1 MARTSAPKRKAKQAG
16 KSPGELFALSLKLPS
31 GLVSEIDA
39 IAIEERRT
47 RVGMIEV
54 FLRQSV
60 QAYRHKAAAE

>member
-1 MARTSAPKRKAKQAG
+1 MARTPAPTRKAKPVG
-16 KSPGELFALSLKLPS
+16 KPPGEPFALSLKLPS

-39 IAIEERRT
+39 IATEERRT

-60 QAYRHKAAAE
+60 QAYRQKAAVE